1 MKGTIVGITT
11 REEFKNDAGRVYPA
25 SATFYVIRKNG
36 GDNSIGKKGD
46 EIKLPCTHEVYQEL
60 LLGTN
65 TLEHAL
71 HAVVDYSYEA
81 TSYGKKLEDITLIS
95 YVNKDGEVI
104 DYKEGDDGPALF
116 DKKAPVKASA

>member
-11 REEFKNDAGRVYPA
+11 REAFTNDAGRTFPA
-25 SATFYVIRKNG
+25 SATFYVIRKNN

-46 EIKLPCTHEVYQEL
+46 EVKLSCNHPVYQEL

-81 TSYGKKLEDITLIS
+81 SQYGRKLDDIVLVSYI
-95 YVNKDGEVI
+95 NKDGEVI
-104 DYKEGDDGPALF
+104 DCNENEPALF
-116 DKKAPVKASA
+116 NKTAIKASA